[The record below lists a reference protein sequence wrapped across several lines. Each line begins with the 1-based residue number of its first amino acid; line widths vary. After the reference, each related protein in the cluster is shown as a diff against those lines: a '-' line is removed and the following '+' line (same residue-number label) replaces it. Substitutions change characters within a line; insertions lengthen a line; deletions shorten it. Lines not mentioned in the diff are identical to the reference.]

1 MSYQPRSQY
10 QIALEDF
17 RRARRQA
24 ATHEILRRLR
34 GQPLNLL
41 PFDTVQQYLS
51 SAEITKHGLQRIPIK
66 SIVGSV
72 GRYTDFTRDFLPR
85 SSALKNRWARVK
97 STFRNLEDMPPIRVY
112 QIGEAYFVLDGN
124 HRVSIARE
132 KGADDIRAYVIE
144 LHSSI
149 HITPETDLDKLI
161 LEFES
166 KDFLAFTQLDNIKPL
181 PELTITI
188 PGKYPVI
195 IHQIDGLLSQINQ
208 NRPKKTSFSQA
219 AKDWYRHIY
228 QPAVQIIQTH
238 DLLRDFPNRTETD
251 LYIWIS
257 QHQEELSESLGWEID
272 PKDAAIDLAEQFSS
286 RPQKIFAR
294 WGERILERLRPTP
307 IDPGPKAG
315 YWRKQQVSAD
325 RREQLFSHILVALSG
340 EPQSWQALEQ
350 ASLLAQLESANLLG
364 LHVVSNRKDA
374 TGNAAMQVRQKFDAH
389 CQQTDISGDFA
400 IEVGDITPTIVSRA
414 RWSDLVVVHLAHP
427 PHQKGI
433 RNIAPGFHR
442 LVQRCPQPIMVVP
455 KAMPSL
461 HRLLLAYDGS
471 PKSNEAL
478 FIAAY
483 LAGKWGLPL
492 TILIVLTGDSY
503 PKKAVARARWYLN
516 THRVIGDIHLGY
528 GEPADVILKTAQNGN
543 FDLTLMGGYSTSP
556 MLEIIIESTL
566 NKVLQGTTQPLLICR

>member
-1 MSYQPRSQY
+1 MTYQPRSQY

-34 GQPLNLL
+34 GQPLKLL
-41 PFDTVQQYLS
+41 PFDTIQRHVS
-51 SAEITKHGLQRIPIK
+51 TDEITEHGLQRIPLK
-66 SIVGSV
+66 SIIGSV

-85 SSALKNRWARVK
+85 SKALKNRWARVK

-132 KGADDIRAYVIE
+132 KGASDIRALVTE

-149 HITPETDLDKLI
+149 NITPDTDLDKLI
-161 LEFES
+161 LEIET
-166 KDFLAFTQLDNIKPL
+166 KEFLANTQLDNIKPL
-181 PELTITI
+181 PDLTITI

-195 IHQIDGLLSQINQ
+195 IQQIEQLQALINQ
-208 NRPKKTSFSQA
+208 NRTRTISFPHT
-219 AKDWYRHIY
+219 AKDWYRYIY
-228 QPAVQIIQTH
+228 QPAVKIIRGH
-238 DLLRDFPNRTETD
+238 DLLRDFPDRTETD

-257 QHQEELSESLGWEID
+257 QHQEELNQSLGWEID
-272 PKDAAIDLAEQFSS
+272 PEDAAIDLAEQFSS
-286 RPQKIFAR
+286 RPGKILAR
-294 WGERILERLRPTP
+294 WSERILESIRPAP
-307 IDPGPKAG
+307 MDPGPKAG
-315 YWRKQQVSAD
+315 QWRKQHLSAD
-325 RREQLFSHILVALSG
+325 RREKLFAHILVALSG
-340 EPQSWQALEQ
+340 EHQNWQALEQ
-350 ASLLAQLESANLLG
+350 ATLLAQLESANLFG
-364 LHVVSNRKDA
+364 LHVVANNKDVSSN
-374 TGNAAMQVRQKFDAH
+374 TTLQIRQTFITH
-389 CQQTDISGDFA
+389 CQQADIPGDFA
-400 IEVGDITPTIVSRA
+400 IDVGEITPTIVARA

-427 PHQKGI
+427 PREKGI
-433 RNIAPGFHR
+433 RNLAPGFHR

-455 KAMPSL
+455 QAMPSL
-461 HRLLLAYDGS
+461 HRLLVAFDGS

-516 THRVIGDIHLGY
+516 THRVIGDIHLSY
-528 GEPADVILKTAQNGN
+528 GEPADAILKTAHEGN

-556 MLEIIIESTL
+556 MLEIIIGSTL
-566 NKVLQGTTQPLLICR
+566 NKVLHNTKRPLLICR

>member
-24 ATHEILRRLR
+24 ATHEILRKLR

-41 PFDTVQQYLS
+41 PFDTIQKHLS
-51 SAEITKHGLQRIPIK
+51 STEISEHGLQRIPIK

-85 SSALKNRWARVK
+85 SGALQNRWARIK
-97 STFRNLEDMPPIRVY
+97 STFRNLEEMPPIRVY

-132 KGADDIRAYVIE
+132 KGADDIRAYVTE

-161 LEFES
+161 LEIET
-166 KDFLAFTQLDNIKPL
+166 KEFLTLTQLDNIKPL
-181 PELTITI
+181 PELTVTI
-188 PGKYPVI
+188 PGKYAFI
-195 IHQIDGLLSQINQ
+195 IQQINGLLSQINQ
-208 NRPKKTSFSQA
+208 NRPRKTSFSQA
-219 AKDWYRHIY
+219 AKDWYRYIY

-257 QHQEELSESLGWEID
+257 QHQEELRESLGWGID

-286 RPQKIFAR
+286 RPQKIVAR
-294 WGERILERLRPTP
+294 WGERILEHLRPAP

-350 ASLLAQLESANLLG
+350 ASLLAHLESANLLG
-364 LHVVSNRKDA
+364 LHIVSNKKDA
-374 TGNAAMQVRQKFDAH
+374 SSSAAKKVQTKFNTH
-389 CQQTDISGDFA
+389 CEQADIPGDFA
-400 IEVGDITPTIVSRA
+400 IDIGEITPTIVSRA

-478 FIAAY
+478 FISAY

-492 TILIVLTGDSY
+492 TILIVLTGGRY

-516 THRVIGDIHLGY
+516 THRVIGDVHLGY
-528 GEPADVILKTAQNGN
+528 GEPADVILETAQKGK

-556 MLEIIIESTL
+556 MLEIIIGSTL
-566 NKVLQGTTQPLLICR
+566 NKVLQNTKRPILICR